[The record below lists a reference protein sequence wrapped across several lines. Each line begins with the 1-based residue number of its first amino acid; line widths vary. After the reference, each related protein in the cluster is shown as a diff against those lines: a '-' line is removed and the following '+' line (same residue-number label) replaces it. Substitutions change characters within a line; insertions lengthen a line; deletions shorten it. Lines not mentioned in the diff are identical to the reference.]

1 MKGCVNMTDL
11 SVNAQVKAIT
21 DALKKE
27 NAEFK
32 TLTDEQKKKK
42 AHEGL
47 VKIGI
52 INEKGEFTE
61 PYVALGAKNVQ

>member
-21 DALKKE
+21 EALKKE

-32 TLTDEQKKKK
+32 VLPAEQRKRVARKR
-42 AHEGL
+42 L
-47 VKIGI
+47 IQIGI